1 MKKRLM
7 LLALTGF
14 LLSGCGEPSNNEPIN
29 PPDENEDNDDKPDNP
44 DIDPGDEE
52 EVINPDI
59 TPFTKISELTK
70 YINETAPALE
80 QKNGV
85 TFEREFIYSY
95 EDIYAT
101 ITREIKETG
110 TSYSNDTLV
119 IKGERTLSRD
129 YPEDDYLEDEK
140 ETDTYDSITSLK
152 DGVYYSV
159 VDYKE
164 SNDNDDSY
172 KEDYNAENESK
183 YKENTSLSNYKN
195 LSSYLDDYVKGKYV
209 TNGASDKVTSTV
221 DTTSGNF
228 VTTFTM
234 TDETE
239 NEYGKYLTEAS
250 FTVNFLKDGNF
261 AGFLFEYDEYAYGYD
276 ELGNY
281 TDETFLVSSITEKV
295 TLGYGDKTEYDFSE
309 LDPVDYFMTDF
320 DVNVCVF
327 DTILGESTPADINAF
342 PYDEY
347 ISVEATNV
355 APEKTIDKDLEIVNS
370 SNQEVIVESYGQFKA
385 IGLGKTTLTVKSTYG
400 LTKEIE
406 VTVVAPDLTA
416 ISPRFTSELH
426 FVGQDETLYIDYESE
441 NTLDKFY
448 IKNLNEDVVNVS
460 EIEDLVDGIACADLE
475 FLKAGKATLEFY
487 REKDNR
493 LLNTITFEVV
503 EALSDE
509 EMKSNLIGTWYG
521 DLENTHTGEM
531 IKEAVKIEFIDDSK
545 AELTLLS
552 DDTGFTLDVNKPY
565 ELNYSF
571 KENAA
576 TESRKDR
583 MEIEFSDLKFM
594 VADKEYIYDSNAGFY
609 YRDGKTLLISFTISD
624 SQQFGFTLEFDAYKK

>member
-29 PPDENEDNDDKPDNP
+29 PPDENEDNNGKPDNP

-70 YINETAPALE
+70 YINETVPALE

-183 YKENTSLSNYKN
+183 YKENTSLSTYKN

-281 TDETFLVSSITEKV
+281 TDETFLISSITEKA

-385 IGLGKTTLTVKSTYG
+385 IGLGKTTLIVKSTYG

-448 IKNLNEDVVNVS
+448 IKNLNEDVVNVG
-460 EIEDLVDGIACADLE
+460 EIEDLVDGIACTDLE

-487 REKDNR
+487 REKDNK
-493 LLNTITFEVV
+493 LLNTIIFEVV

-571 KENAA
+571 KENSA

>member
-70 YINETAPALE
+70 YINETVPALE
-80 QKNGV
+80 QNNGV

-183 YKENTSLSNYKN
+183 YKENTSLSTYKD

-221 DTTSGNF
+221 DRTSGNF

-281 TDETFLVSSITEKV
+281 TDETFLISSITEKV

-355 APEKTIDKDLEIVNS
+355 VPEKTIDKDLEIVNS
-370 SNQEVIVESYGQFKA
+370 SNQEVIAESYGQFKA

-448 IKNLNEDVVNVS
+448 IKNLNEDVVNVG
-460 EIEDLVDGIACADLE
+460 EIEDLVDGIACTDLE

-487 REKDNR
+487 REKDNK

-531 IKEAVKIEFIDDSK
+531 IKEAVKIEFIDESK

-565 ELNYSF
+565 ELTYSF

-576 TESRKDR
+576 SESRKDR

>member
-70 YINETAPALE
+70 YINETVPTLE

-101 ITREIKETG
+101 VTREIKETG

-152 DGVYYSV
+152 DGVYYSI

-228 VTTFTM
+228 VTTFTI

-281 TDETFLVSSITEKV
+281 TDETFLISSITDKV

-355 APEKTIDKDLEIVNS
+355 VPEKTIDKDLEIVNS
-370 SNQEVIVESYGQFKA
+370 SNQEVIAESYGQFKA

-448 IKNLNEDVVNVS
+448 IKNLSEDIVNVG
-460 EIEDLVDGIACADLE
+460 EIEDLVDGIACADLK

-487 REKDNR
+487 REKDNK

-531 IKEAVKIEFIDDSK
+531 IKEAVKIEFIDESK

-571 KENAA
+571 KENSA

-583 MEIEFSDLKFM
+583 MEIEFSDLTFM
-594 VADKEYIYDSNAGFY
+594 VADEEYIYDSNAGFY

>member
-70 YINETAPALE
+70 YINETVPALE
-80 QKNGV
+80 QNNGV
-85 TFEREFIYSY
+85 TFAREFIYSY

-152 DGVYYSV
+152 DGVYYSI

-172 KEDYNAENESK
+172 KEDYNAKNESK
-183 YKENTSLSNYKN
+183 YKENTSLSTYKN

-250 FTVNFLKDGNF
+250 FTVNFLKNGNF

-281 TDETFLVSSITEKV
+281 TDETFLISSITEKV

-355 APEKTIDKDLEIVNS
+355 VPEKTIDKNLEIVNS
-370 SNQEVIVESYGQFKA
+370 SNQEVIAESYGQFKA

-448 IKNLNEDVVNVS
+448 IKNLSEGIVNVG

-487 REKDNR
+487 REKDNK
-493 LLNTITFEVV
+493 LLNSITFEVV

-531 IKEAVKIEFIDDSK
+531 IQEAIKIEFIDESK

-552 DDTGFTLDVNKPY
+552 DDTGFTLDVNKTY

-571 KENAA
+571 KENTA

-583 MEIEFSDLKFM
+583 MEIEFSDLTFM
-594 VADKEYIYDSNAGFY
+594 VADEEYIYDSNAGFY

>member
-59 TPFTKISELTK
+59 TPFTKISELTN
-70 YINETAPALE
+70 YINETVPALE

-183 YKENTSLSNYKN
+183 YKENTSLSTYKN

-281 TDETFLVSSITEKV
+281 TDETFLISSITEKV

-448 IKNLNEDVVNVS
+448 IKNLNEDVVNVL

-475 FLKAGKATLEFY
+475 FLNAGKATLEFY

-503 EALSDE
+503 ETLSDE

-565 ELNYSF
+565 KLNYSF

>member
-14 LLSGCGEPSNNEPIN
+14 LLSGCGEPSNNETIN

-70 YINETAPALE
+70 YINETVPALE

-101 ITREIKETG
+101 NTREIKETG
-110 TSYSNDTLV
+110 ISYSNDTLV

-152 DGVYYSV
+152 DGVYYSI

-183 YKENTSLSNYKN
+183 YKENTSLSTYKN

-250 FTVNFLKDGNF
+250 FIVNFLKDGNF

-281 TDETFLVSSITEKV
+281 TDETFLISSITEKV

-355 APEKTIDKDLEIVNS
+355 VPEKTIDKDLEIVSS

-385 IGLGKTTLTVKSTYG
+385 IGLGKSTLTVKSTYG

-416 ISPRFTSELH
+416 ISPRFTSKLH

-448 IKNLNEDVVNVS
+448 IKNLNEDVVNVG
-460 EIEDLVDGIACADLE
+460 EIEDSVDGIACADLE

-487 REKDNR
+487 REKDNK
-493 LLNTITFEVV
+493 LLNSITFEVV
-503 EALSDE
+503 EALTDE

-531 IKEAVKIEFIDDSK
+531 IQEAIKIDFIDESK

-552 DDTGFTLDVNKPY
+552 DDTGFTLDVNKAY

-583 MEIEFSDLKFM
+583 MEIEFSDLTFM
-594 VADKEYIYDSNAGFY
+594 VADEEYIYDSNAGFY

-624 SQQFGFTLEFDAYKK
+624 SQQYGFTLEFDAYKK

>member
-70 YINETAPALE
+70 YINETVPALE

-101 ITREIKETG
+101 VTREIKETG
-110 TSYSNDTLV
+110 TSYLNDTLV

-183 YKENTSLSNYKN
+183 YKENTSLSTYKN

-261 AGFLFEYDEYAYGYD
+261 AGFLFEYNEYAYGYD

-281 TDETFLVSSITEKV
+281 TDETFLISSITEKV
-295 TLGYGDKTEYDFSE
+295 TLGYGDKTEYDFS
-309 LDPVDYFMTDF
+309 
-320 DVNVCVF
+320 
-327 DTILGESTPADINAF
+327 
-342 PYDEY
+342 
-347 ISVEATNV
+347 
-355 APEKTIDKDLEIVNS
+355 
-370 SNQEVIVESYGQFKA
+370 
-385 IGLGKTTLTVKSTYG
+385 
-400 LTKEIE
+400 
-406 VTVVAPDLTA
+406 
-416 ISPRFTSELH
+416 
-426 FVGQDETLYIDYESE
+426 
-441 NTLDKFY
+441 
-448 IKNLNEDVVNVS
+448 
-460 EIEDLVDGIACADLE
+460 
-475 FLKAGKATLEFY
+475 
-487 REKDNR
+487 
-493 LLNTITFEVV
+493 
-503 EALSDE
+503 
-509 EMKSNLIGTWYG
+509 
-521 DLENTHTGEM
+521 
-531 IKEAVKIEFIDDSK
+531 
-545 AELTLLS
+545 
-552 DDTGFTLDVNKPY
+552 
-565 ELNYSF
+565 
-571 KENAA
+571 
-576 TESRKDR
+576 
-583 MEIEFSDLKFM
+583 
-594 VADKEYIYDSNAGFY
+594 
-609 YRDGKTLLISFTISD
+609 
-624 SQQFGFTLEFDAYKK
+624 

>member
-70 YINETAPALE
+70 YINETVPALE

-129 YPEDDYLEDEK
+129 YPEDDYLKDEK

-183 YKENTSLSNYKN
+183 YKENTSLSTYKN

-281 TDETFLVSSITEKV
+281 TDETFLISSITEKV

-355 APEKTIDKDLEIVNS
+355 VPEKTIDKDLEIVNS

-448 IKNLNEDVVNVS
+448 IKNLNEDVVNVG

-487 REKDNR
+487 REKDNK

>member
-70 YINETAPALE
+70 YINETVPALE

-152 DGVYYSV
+152 DGVYYSI

-183 YKENTSLSNYKN
+183 YKENTSLSTYKN
-195 LSSYLDDYVKGKYV
+195 LSSYLDNYVKGKYV

-281 TDETFLVSSITEKV
+281 TDETFLISSITEKV
-295 TLGYGDKTEYDFSE
+295 TLGYGDKAEYDFSE

-355 APEKTIDKDLEIVNS
+355 VPEKTIDKDLEIVNS
-370 SNQEVIVESYGQFKA
+370 SNQEVIAESYGQFKA
-385 IGLGKTTLTVKSTYG
+385 IGLGKSTLTVKSTYG

-441 NTLDKFY
+441 NTLDKLY
-448 IKNLNEDVVNVS
+448 IKNLSEDIVNVG
-460 EIEDLVDGIACADLE
+460 EIEDLVDGIAGADLE

-487 REKDNR
+487 REKDNK

-531 IKEAVKIEFIDDSK
+531 IKEAVKIEFIDESK

-565 ELNYSF
+565 DLNYSF
-571 KENAA
+571 KENSA
-576 TESRKDR
+576 TDSRKDR
-583 MEIEFSDLKFM
+583 MEIEFSDLTFM

>member
-70 YINETAPALE
+70 YINETVPALE